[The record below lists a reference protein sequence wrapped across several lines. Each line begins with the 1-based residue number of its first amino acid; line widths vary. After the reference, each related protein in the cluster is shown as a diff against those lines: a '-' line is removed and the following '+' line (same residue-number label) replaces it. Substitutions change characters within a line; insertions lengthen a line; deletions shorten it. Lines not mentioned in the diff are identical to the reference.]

1 MARKAGARQG
11 PWVLGRHSPPEH
23 LYEMTLD
30 AYTRGPVAAPV
41 ADPLAPFGPA
51 VRAWFEATFEAP
63 TQAQAE
69 GWAAIAQGHSTLI
82 HAPTGSGKTLAAFL
96 WCLDRLVEHPRP
108 APTRAEP
115 GTVRVLYISP
125 LKALTYDV
133 ERNLRAPLAGI
144 ALEAQRLGDE
154 PPRITIAART
164 GDTPA
169 DARRDLVRHP
179 PDILVTTPESLYLL
193 LTSQAR
199 EILRGVEHVIVD
211 EVHAIAGSK
220 RGAHLALSLERL
232 ERLRATGS
240 DGAGAADGSRGAGT
254 ADGSRGGGRGSSRGG
269 GRVSS
274 GDRGRGSSGDRGRGS
289 AMAPLQRIGLSATQR
304 PLETIAR
311 FLGGAGEGRE
321 VTIVDAGARKPL
333 ELQVV
338 VPVEDMARLGEALP
352 AEEQPGGP
360 VLGGELRTSIWPA
373 IHPRILELI
382 RQHRSTI
389 VFVNS
394 RRLAERLAQRLNEL
408 AGEELVRAH
417 HGSIAREQRLEIE
430 EELKAGRLPALVAT
444 SSLELGI
451 DMGAVDLV
459 IQVESPTSVA
469 RGLQRIGRA
478 GHHVGEPSKGV
489 IFPKYRG
496 DLLETAVVV
505 KGMHDGSI
513 ETTTLP
519 HNPLDVLAQQLV
531 AMTIGE
537 RFTVDELLEIV
548 RRAAPFET
556 LAREA
561 LEGVLGM
568 LAGAYPS
575 DEFAELR
582 PRITWDRLTDVIE
595 GRRDARVVAVTSGGT
610 IPDRGLY
617 PVFLEGEPGT
627 TGRRVGELDEEMV
640 YELRAGMHGDVIVLG
655 ASSWRVAD
663 ISPNR
668 VTVTPAPGIPGKL
681 PFWKG
686 DSVGRPVELG
696 RQIGAF
702 VRAAEADLAA
712 GPKGRAK
719 ATQRLRRDHDLD
731 GLAAENLLAY
741 LEDEREATG
750 ALPTDRRIVIERF
763 RDELGDW
770 RLVILTPFGGRVHA
784 PWTMAIEA
792 RLQERL
798 GLEVQTIWSDDG
810 IAIRLPEGDA
820 TLDGVEELLFP
831 DPEEIEDLV
840 VGRVGHS
847 SLFASRFREN
857 AARALLLPRRRPG
870 TRTPLWQ
877 QRQRAADLLAV
888 ASRYGSFPILVET
901 YRECLADVFDLPAL
915 REILDGVRRREVV
928 VHSVETARAS
938 AFASSLLFDY
948 VAAYM
953 YDGDAPLAERRA
965 QALTLDRDLLREL
978 LGQEELR
985 ELLDADA
992 LADLELSL
1000 QALVDERHADSPDH
1014 VHDLLRR
1021 LGDLS
1026 IEEVGARTVGGR
1038 VEGAL
1043 HLAELAS
1050 TRRAIRARIGGEER
1064 WIAMEDVARYRDGVG
1079 VSAPPGVPQA
1089 FLGPTIGALDGLLA
1103 RYART
1108 HGPFLAPDPARRWGL
1123 PTGRRRGGAPPAGRG
1138 GLAAQRGVPARR
1150 RGARVLR
1157 PRGPAAPPS
1166 PVALQAPARGGAG
1179 RPGHARAVPARVAR
1193 RRPVTRRPRGVPHH
1207 RSEVPPRWSA
1217 WPRSSTSSRVCRS
1230 RPRSSSATCSRP
1242 ASPAI
1247 SRGCWTSSARWARSP
1262 GWGGG
1267 AWVATTGASS
1277 CTGRAARCCGRTAPR
1292 TAWTGRPRSSTSGS
1306 APSSPA
1312 AAPPSTASC
1321 PPRRAAARTGRS
1333 STRCGTWSGPA
1344 RSPTTRSRRS
1354 GRCAGSDP
1362 PGITGRVRAGSRLSG
1377 RRRRRA
1383 AGRWWPTT
1391 PAPGPTRGRQPQP
1404 GPGSDRADGA
1414 GGRRHLRRPA
1424 RRPAPSASTPRPWS
1438 SWSGTGSSPARRWPA
1453 RPSTVA
1459 SAPSTRCSGRWRRPA
1474 GSAAATSWT
1483 ALARPSSLSPGPST
1497 GCARCATSRG
1507 SWPASTG
1514 ASSTCSRPPI
1524 PPTPTARLCPGPGG
1538 ATPTGGPSSERP
1550 ARTSCSSRGPPSCT
1564 WTAAGRRSRRCPR
1577 ADDPAMLAAALRS
1590 LSDLV
1595 ADGRVRELVISRVDG
1610 EPVAG
1615 SPFREALLAAGF
1627 VPGYRGV
1634 ALRAGPPAER
1644 TYPRPTPV
1652 RPVR

>member
-1 MARKAGARQG
+1 MPRT
-11 PWVLGRHSPPEH
+11 EH
-23 LYEMTLD
+23 LYET
-30 AYTRGPVAAPV
+30 AAATYTRGPVAALV

-63 TQAQAE
+63 TQAQSE
-69 GWAAIAQGHSTLI
+69 GWAAIARGHNTLI

-96 WCLDRLVEHPRP
+96 WCLDRLVEHPSP
-108 APTRAEP
+108 VPTRDQP
-115 GTVRVLYISP
+115 GTVRVLYVSP

-154 PPRITIAART
+154 PPRITVGART

-211 EVHAIAGSK
+211 EVHAIAGTK

-232 ERLRATGS
+232 ERLRAT
-240 DGAGAADGSRGAGT
+240 APGT
-254 ADGSRGGGRGSSRGG
+254 P
-269 GRVSS
+269 
-274 GDRGRGSSGDRGRGS
+274 
-289 AMAPLQRIGLSATQR
+289 PLQRIGLSATQR
-304 PLETIAR
+304 PLETIGR
-311 FLGGAGEGRE
+311 FLGGIGEGRE
-321 VTIVDAGARKPL
+321 VAIVDAGARKPL
-333 ELQVV
+333 EIQVV
-338 VPVEDMARLGEALP
+338 VPVEDMARIGEALP
-352 AEEQPGGP
+352 AEDQPGGP
-360 VLGGELRTSIWPA
+360 VLGGEARTSIWPA

-394 RRLAERLAQRLNEL
+394 RRLAERLAQRLNDL
-408 AGEELVRAH
+408 AGEDLVRAH

-430 EELKAGRLPALVAT
+430 EELKAGRLPALIAT

-505 KGMHDGSI
+505 KGMHDGAI

-519 HNPLDVLAQQLV
+519 RNPLDVLAQQIV
-531 AMTIGE
+531 AMTVAE
-537 RFTVDELLEIV
+537 RFTVDELLETV
-548 RRAAPFET
+548 RRAAPFDT

-568 LAGAYPS
+568 LAGGYPS
-575 DEFAELR
+575 DEFAELK
-582 PRITWDRLTDVIE
+582 PRIVWDRLTDVVE

-655 ASSWRVAD
+655 ASSWRVAE
-663 ISPNR
+663 ISANR

-702 VRAAEADLAA
+702 VRDVEDDLAK
-712 GPKGRAK
+712 GTKGRTK
-719 ATQRLRRDHDLD
+719 AIERLRRDHDLD
-731 GLAAENLLAY
+731 ELAAENLVAY
-741 LEDEREATG
+741 IEDERTATG

-770 RLVILTPFGGRVHA
+770 RLVILSPFGGRVHA

-792 RLQERL
+792 RIQERL

-820 TLDGVEELLFP
+820 TLDGVEALLFP
-831 DPEEIEDLV
+831 DPEEVEDLV
-840 VGRVGHS
+840 VGRVGQS

-857 AARALLLPRRRPG
+857 AGRALLLPRRRPG

-877 QRQRAADLLAV
+877 QRQRSADLLAV

-915 REILDGVRRREVV
+915 REILDGVRRRDLT
-928 VHSVETARAS
+928 VHSVETVRAS

-953 YDGDAPLAERRA
+953 YDGDAPMAERRA

-985 ELLDADA
+985 ELLDTDA

-1026 IEEVGARTVGGR
+1026 LDEVGARTAGGR
-1038 VEGAL
+1038 VEASL
-1043 HLAELAS
+1043 HLAELAAS
-1050 TRRAIRARIGGEER
+1050 RRAVRARIGGEER

-1089 FLGPTIGALDGLLA
+1089 FLGPVTAALDGLLA

-1108 HGPFLAPDPARRWGL
+1108 HGPFLGPDPARRWGL
-1123 PTGRRRGGAPPAGRG
+1123 PAAAVEDALHRLVAAGSLLSGEFRPGRRR
-1138 GLAAQRGVPARR
+1138 
-1150 RGARVLR
+1150 ARVLR
-1157 PRGPAAPPS
+1157 RGGPAA
-1166 PVALQAPARGGAG
+1166 APAPLAGEAAARGGAG
-1179 RPGHARAVPARVAR
+1179 RPGDAGPVPARLAR
-1193 RRPVTRRPRGVPHH
+1193 RRPIAILGGECPAIVPRPGGAGTPGRRRRPAGRPADPGVRPRARRPPGEDPRLPAAAARRAGRHGRGRLGRAGEPWPGRRAGGAVPAGSRGPAARRRPGRRRAPRH
-1207 RSEVPPRWSA
+1207 RAPRTHPRASPPPRCELLPGA
-1217 WPRSSTSSRVCRS
+1217 VRGRRRATGPRGARRAVGSRLGGRGHQRHVRAAARAALEAS
-1230 RPRSSSATCSRP
+1230 REGPPAARRPAHRAGTARGRGPLVAGLSDGRTRGRRGRRRGQLGPPHPTPRPGPSGSMPRRWCSSSAT
-1242 ASPAI
+1242 AS
-1247 SRGCWTSSARWARSP
+1247 
-1262 GWGGG
+1262 
-1267 AWVATTGASS
+1267 
-1277 CTGRAARCCGRTAPR
+1277 
-1292 TAWTGRPRSSTSGS
+1292 
-1306 APSSPA
+1306 
-1312 AAPPSTASC
+1312 
-1321 PPRRAAARTGRS
+1321 
-1333 STRCGTWSGPA
+1333 
-1344 RSPTTRSRRS
+1344 
-1354 GRCAGSDP
+1354 
-1362 PGITGRVRAGSRLSG
+1362 
-1377 RRRRRA
+1377 
-1383 AGRWWPTT
+1383 
-1391 PAPGPTRGRQPQP
+1391 
-1404 GPGSDRADGA
+1404 
-1414 GGRRHLRRPA
+1414 
-1424 RRPAPSASTPRPWS
+1424 
-1438 SWSGTGSSPARRWPA
+1438 
-1453 RPSTVA
+1453 
-1459 SAPSTRCSGRWRRPA
+1459 
-1474 GSAAATSWT
+1474 
-1483 ALARPSSLSPGPST
+1483 
-1497 GCARCATSRG
+1497 
-1507 SWPASTG
+1507 
-1514 ASSTCSRPPI
+1514 
-1524 PPTPTARLCPGPGG
+1524 
-1538 ATPTGGPSSERP
+1538 
-1550 ARTSCSSRGPPSCT
+1550 
-1564 WTAAGRRSRRCPR
+1564 
-1577 ADDPAMLAAALRS
+1577 
-1590 LSDLV
+1590 
-1595 ADGRVRELVISRVDG
+1595 
-1610 EPVAG
+1610 
-1615 SPFREALLAAGF
+1615 
-1627 VPGYRGV
+1627 
-1634 ALRAGPPAER
+1634 
-1644 TYPRPTPV
+1644 
-1652 RPVR
+1652 